1 MLRRVVV
8 AALGLGLAL
17 TFLEAGVHRTNGPKP
32 KVQDDG
38 TGFPT
43 PFAPPTPPPDPK

>member
-1 MLRRVVV
+1 MLRRVLLGVLL
-8 AALGLGLAL
+8 AGLGVA
-17 TFLEAGVHRTNGPKP
+17 FVEAGIHRTSGPSP